1 MALQKINW
9 LQIDTN
15 NVPSGSTV
23 DLGSIDNPLHA
34 VYAENLYLSGT
45 SLSDLIATGGT
56 GGGGTGSSG
65 TSGTSGTSGLAGSS
79 GTSGTSGTS
88 GSSGLAGSSGTSG
101 TSGISGTSGTSG
113 TSGQEGHLAKWKFKA
128 TTDTSVNPGN
138 NYFAM
143 NAGSWGSSPT
153 EIAIND
159 KPNDLFGASIS
170 SYLDSIQIGT
180 ILKVVNLN
188 SSSTYKFL
196 QVTQVTPYDFGYEKY
211 GVVQI
216 ASNGTDPSDGD
227 IFTITPIGIPGSLTL
242 SGTTDNGVITL
253 NGVAPY
259 ATVESNMSFDGSNLN
274 ITGSARISN
283 NLTVDGTITANQ
295 LIISSSVTNMTTQY
309 ASGSTAFGDTQDDTH
324 NFTGSIYTTGS
335 MVIKG
340 DLRVEGT
347 TTLVQTTDIN
357 ADSLIISGAMSV
369 LKNQIGAQ
377 IKSASLTIQNLGTLG
392 DRSNMSTFTIIDCGD
407 GFF

>member
-1 MALQKINW
+1 MTLQKINW
-9 LQIDTN
+9 TQVDIE
-15 NVPSGSTV
+15 NVPSGSIV
-23 DLGSIDNPLHA
+23 NLGSTDTPLHA
-34 VYAENLYLSGT
+34 VYADNIYLSGT

-65 TSGTSGTSGLAGSS
+65 TSGTSGTSGSSGQNGSS

-88 GSSGLAGSSGTSG
+88 GSSGTNGISGSSGSSGSSGTSG
-101 TSGISGTSGTSG
+101 S
-113 TSGQEGHLAKWKFKA
+113 SGQEGHLAKWKFKA

-138 NYFAM
+138 NYFSM

-159 KPNDLFGASIS
+159 KPNDLFGASLS

-180 ILKVVNLN
+180 ILKVVNLRTA
-188 SSSTYKFL
+188 STYKFL

-211 GVVQI
+211 GVIQL
-216 ASNGTDPSDGD
+216 ASNGTDPNDGD
-227 IFTITPIGIPGSLTL
+227 VFTITPIGIPGSLTL

-253 NGVAPY
+253 NRVAPY
-259 ATVESNMSFDGSNLN
+259 ATVESNMSFDGNNLN
-274 ITGSARISN
+274 ITGSAVISN
-283 NLTVDGTITANQ
+283 NLVVDGTITAQQ

-309 ASGSTAFGDTQDDTH
+309 ASGSTSFGDTQDDTH

-347 TTLVQTTDIN
+347 TTLVQKTDIN
-357 ADSLIISGAMSV
+357 RDSLIISGAMSI

-377 IKSASLTIQNLGTLG
+377 IKSASLTIQNLGTLA
-392 DRSNMSTFTIIDCGD
+392 DRSSVQIVDCGD